1 MLVNLSAFKVH
12 VQLFNSLDACPVNR
26 TDVKSLEFTVT
37 RVLMKIFKTN
47 SKDIVIECK
56 IYFGF
61 WDVDELI
68 TQRNRAFLAAF
79 NANDNSMCNVC
90 KHVADRI

>member
-1 MLVNLSAFKVH
+1 MSYCSSVQFSSVALYTPLRLVN
-12 VQLFNSLDACPVNR
+12 
-26 TDVKSLEFTVT
+26 DVKSLEFTVT

-56 IYFGF
+56 RYFGF
-61 WDVDELI
+61 RDVHELI
-68 TQRNRAFLAAF
+68 TQRKRAFLAAF
-79 NANDNSMCNVC
+79 NANDSSICNVC